1 MPRIITVCPTSGED
15 VPTGHRTQD
24 LDLSVMEGTRAFRC
38 PVCKSIHNWSAAEA
52 RVETGQP
59 ESAQYRAA

>member
-24 LDLSVMEGTRAFRC
+24 LDLSSMEGTRAFRC
-38 PVCKSIHNWSAAEA
+38 PVCKTVHNWKS
-52 RVETGQP
+52 
-59 ESAQYRAA
+59 

>member
-24 LDLSVMEGTRAFRC
+24 LDLTHMEGTRAFRC
-38 PVCKSIHNWSAAEA
+38 PVCKAVHNWSAEEA
-52 RVETGQP
+52 RVELGVP
-59 ESAQYRAA
+59 EAAHERAA

>member
-1 MPRIITVCPTSGED
+1 MPRIIIACPTSGED

-24 LDLSVMEGTRAFRC
+24 LDLSSMDGTRAFRC

-52 RVETGQP
+52 RIETGSP
-59 ESAQYRAA
+59 EAAHPRAA

>member
-1 MPRIITVCPTSGED
+1 MPRIIIACPTSGED

-38 PVCKSIHNWSAAEA
+38 PVCKAVHNWSSAEA
-52 RVETGQP
+52 HVEAGQP
-59 ESAQYRAA
+59 EAAHPKAA

>member
-1 MPRIITVCPTSGED
+1 MPRIIIACPTSGED

-38 PVCKSIHNWSAAEA
+38 PVCKSVHNWSADEAHVEVGQAEA
-52 RVETGQP
+52 GQP
-59 ESAQYRAA
+59 QAA